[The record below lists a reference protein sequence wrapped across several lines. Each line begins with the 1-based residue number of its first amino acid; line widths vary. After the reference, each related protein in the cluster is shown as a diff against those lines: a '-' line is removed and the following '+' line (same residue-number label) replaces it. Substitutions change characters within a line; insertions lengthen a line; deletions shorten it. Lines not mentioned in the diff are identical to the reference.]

1 MSKGPSHRRP
11 VNGTK
16 FRNLLE
22 RVYFWP
28 WTDEQGNAANWAF
41 VWGDN
46 CPLTEDGPPACG
58 QVAWAF
64 VDYADAALR
73 DFWIFCWFDDG
84 IRPPGETSEDI
95 CDAPTAHQEWTQVLK
110 GTILVL
116 MPSGS

>member
-1 MSKGPSHRRP
+1 MSSRWRVATGGRSTARSFATFSSGCTSGHGP
-11 VNGTK
+11 T
-16 FRNLLE
+16 
-22 RVYFWP
+22 
-28 WTDEQGNAANWAF
+28 EQGNAANWAF

-46 CPLTEDGPPACG
+46 CPFTEDCPAACG

-95 CDAPTAHQEWTQVLK
+95 CATHPPPTRNGRKSSRAR
-110 GTILVL
+110 
-116 MPSGS
+116 SSS